1 MAKCLAIADLFI
13 DQKMMSDGLLLL
25 KEKGIEV
32 EVKEWQHADLE
43 ALQKDNITL
52 EKQGSEAVN
61 LPDYL
66 MEGIEEYEYII
77 TQFAPI
83 GKNVI
88 DKATKLK
95 FVGVLRAGIENVN
108 RNYAEE
114 KGITVFNTPGR
125 SETSVSEYAVGLM
138 LSEIRNIARADRKLR
153 NGEWEKHY
161 PNGVLAPE
169 LKESTV
175 GLVGYGA
182 IGQKVASLVRPF
194 GGKIIFFDD
203 YFTGE
208 TEDTQV
214 SLDELVAQA
223 DIVSMHYRLTPE
235 TKNML
240 NKEHFKK

>member
-1 MAKCLAIADLFI
+1 
-13 DQKMMSDGLLLL
+13 
-25 KEKGIEV
+25 
-32 EVKEWQHADLE
+32 
-43 ALQKDNITL
+43 
-52 EKQGSEAVN
+52 
-61 LPDYL
+61 
-66 MEGIEEYEYII
+66 
-77 TQFAPI
+77 
-83 GKNVI
+83 
-88 DKATKLK
+88 
-95 FVGVLRAGIENVN
+95 
-108 RNYAEE
+108 
-114 KGITVFNTPGR
+114 
-125 SETSVSEYAVGLM
+125 M

-223 DIVSMHYRLTPE
+223 DIISMHYRLTPE

-240 NKEHFKK
+240 NKEHFKKMKSSAVVINSARSGLINETDLIEALQTKEITGAAVDVFE